1 MWRDAQNQGL
11 TAGNNMDPIQVE
23 HRSGTTH
30 VVLDV
35 TIGISEARALHEALG
50 KLLPQQT
57 SIVFHADRLE
67 RIDTAAMQV
76 LASFCRT
83 AYQRHLA
90 LTWQAPSASL
100 REAATL
106 LGLESAFGLP
116 HE

>member
-1 MWRDAQNQGL
+1 
-11 TAGNNMDPIQVE
+11 MDPIQVE

-35 TIGISEARALHEALG
+35 TVGIAEARVLHETLG
-50 KLLPQQT
+50 KLLPRQT
-57 SIVFHADRLE
+57 SIVLHAGRLE

-83 AYQRHLA
+83 ARQRRLA
-90 LTWQAPSASL
+90 LTWETPSASL
-100 REAATL
+100 REAANL

>member
-1 MWRDAQNQGL
+1 M
-11 TAGNNMDPIQVE
+11 AGKNMDPIQVE
-23 HRSGTTH
+23 HRSGTAH
-30 VVLDV
+30 VMLDTTV
-35 TIGISEARALHEALG
+35 GISEARVLHEALG
-50 KLLPQQT
+50 RMLSQQS

-83 AYQRHLA
+83 ARQRRLA
-90 LTWQAPSASL
+90 LTWKAPSASL
-100 REAATL
+100 REAANL

>member
-1 MWRDAQNQGL
+1 
-11 TAGNNMDPIQVE
+11 MDPIQVE

-35 TIGISEARALHEALG
+35 TVGISEARVLHEALG
-50 KLLPQQT
+50 NLLPQQT

-83 AYQRHLA
+83 ARQRHLT
-90 LTWQAPSASL
+90 LTWEAPSASL
-100 REAATL
+100 RAAINL